1 MLRFLTAGESH
12 GPGLVTIV
20 EGLPKGLP
28 FSTERLAHE
37 LARRRLGHGRGARMK
52 VEADR
57 LEVVGGI
64 RHGQTLG
71 SPVAVLIRNSEAEK
85 WARPMSIEAPEEPI
99 ARISRPRPGHA
110 DFPGMIKY
118 ETDDAR
124 DILERASARETAAR
138 TVAGYLARELLAA
151 LKIEIRSHVLA
162 IGPIES
168 EATWATLSDFEGV
181 DDDPV
186 RCLDQNASAK
196 MVALIDQAETDKDTL
211 GGLVEILTFGLPI
224 GLGSYV
230 HYDRRLDGLLAQAV
244 MSIPAMKGVEIGDG
258 FRVAGLPGS
267 VSHDEIFP
275 GDGDVGRQTNRAG
288 GLEGGITNGEVLRVR
303 AAMKPISTLMRPLA
317 TIDMDT
323 GEEAIA
329 VRERSDV
336 CAVPAAAVVGE
347 QMVSWVIANEVTRKF
362 GGDTLEDLERS
373 VASYRSRI
381 EARLS
386 R

>member
-52 VEADR
+52 VEADK

-85 WARPMSIEAPEEPI
+85 WARPMSIEAPEEPV

-151 LKIEIRSHVLA
+151 VKIEIRSHVLA

-196 MVALIDQAETDKDTL
+196 MVALIDRAETDKDTL
-211 GGLVEILTFGLPI
+211 GGLVEILGFGLPI

-258 FRVAGLPGS
+258 FGVAGLPGS

-275 GDGDVGRQTNRAG
+275 GDGEVGRQTNRAG

-323 GEEAIA
+323 GEEASA

-347 QMVSWVIANEVTRKF
+347 QMVTWVIANEVTRKF
-362 GGDTLEDLERS
+362 GGDTLQDLERS
-373 VASYRSRI
+373 VASYRSRV

>member
-28 FSTERLAHE
+28 FNTERLAHE

-85 WARPMSIEAPEEPI
+85 WARPMSIEAPEEPV

-162 IGPIES
+162 IGPIKS
-168 EATWATLSDFEGV
+168 EANWATLSDFEGV

-211 GGLVEILTFGLPI
+211 GGLVEILGFGLPI

-244 MSIPAMKGVEIGDG
+244 MSIPAMKGVEVGDG

-323 GEEAIA
+323 GEEASA

-373 VASYRSRI
+373 VGSYRSRV

>member
-20 EGLPKGLP
+20 EGLPKGLR
-28 FSTERLAHE
+28 FSTESLAHE

-52 VEADR
+52 IEADR

-64 RHGQTLG
+64 RHGRTLG
-71 SPVAVLIRNSEAEK
+71 SPVAVVIRNSEAEK
-85 WARPMSIEAPEEPI
+85 WARPMSIEAPEEPV
-99 ARISRPRPGHA
+99 ARVSRPRPGHA

-118 ETDDAR
+118 ETDDIR
-124 DILERASARETAAR
+124 DVLERASARETAAR
-138 TVAGYLARELLAA
+138 TVAGYLARELLGA
-151 LKIEIRSHVLA
+151 LEIHIRSHVVA
-162 IGPIES
+162 IGPIEAES
-168 EATWATLSDFEGV
+168 AWSTLSDFDGV
-181 DDDPV
+181 DEDPV
-186 RCLDQNASAK
+186 RCLDRQASAR
-196 MVALIDQAETDKDTL
+196 MVALIDQVEADKDTL
-211 GGLVEILTFGLPI
+211 GGLVEVLGFGLPI

-275 GDGDVGRQTNRAG
+275 GDGTVERETNRAG

-317 TIDMDT
+317 TVDMDT
-323 GEEAIA
+323 GEEASA

-336 CAVPAAAVVGE
+336 CAVPAAAVVAE

-362 GGDTLEDLERS
+362 GGDTMDDLQRN
-373 VASYRSRI
+373 VDSYRGRVR
-381 EARLS
+381 ARLT